1 MTASERRFRDY
12 MRAFNASDWDA
23 LRRFYAAD
31 IELVIGNGTTLR
43 GRDAIVDFYSDIKS
57 RTSRTIEIVDCF
69 SEGNM
74 LAAELESEF
83 VALTDVPDF
92 PSRPMQRGDRYHIN
106 SFALYDFQGSEYRRI
121 RAAVF
126 RREFRPATKS

>member
-1 MTASERRFRDY
+1 

-31 IELVIGNGTTLR
+31 VELIIGNGTTLL
-43 GRDAIVDFYSDIKS
+43 GREAIVDFYRNIKS
-57 RTSRTIEIVDCF
+57 WTSRTIEIVDCF
-69 SEGNM
+69 SEGNL

-83 VALTDVPDF
+83 VALTDAPDF
-92 PSRPMQRGDRYHIN
+92 PTRPMQRGDRYYIN
-106 SFALYDFQGSEYRRI
+106 SFALYEFHGSEYRRI

-126 RREFRPATKS
+126 RREFRSLIGE

>member
-1 MTASERRFRDY
+1 MTAAERRFRDY
-12 MRAFNASDWDA
+12 MHAFNASDWEA

-43 GRDAIVDFYSDIKS
+43 GRDAIVDFYRDIKS

-74 LAAELESEF
+74 LAAELKSEF
-83 VALTDVPDF
+83 VALIDAPDF
-92 PSRPMQRGDRYHIN
+92 PTRPLQRGDRYYIN
-106 SFALYDFQGSEYRRI
+106 SFALYEFRGSEYHRI

-126 RREFRPATKS
+126 RREFRPRADG